1 MNSGTKMKGSLS
13 PILREGRG
21 VKSYSHA
28 EANIWIIK
36 ILKFVGLIKLMSTW
50 KQPFWIHL
58 GCRFSEEVNVHI
70 TAWRFQWRQKR
81 KKNVNRAWNVANQ
94 CCSKEK
100 CLLQFWQWSW
110 RWSTT
115 GRFCTFYIQTEV
127 KAVVYEKYNTNISE
141 MRVFLMSYF
150 GVFV

>member
-70 TAWRFQWRQKR
+70 TA
-81 KKNVNRAWNVANQ
+81 
-94 CCSKEK
+94 
-100 CLLQFWQWSW
+100 
-110 RWSTT
+110 
-115 GRFCTFYIQTEV
+115 
-127 KAVVYEKYNTNISE
+127 
-141 MRVFLMSYF
+141 
-150 GVFV
+150 